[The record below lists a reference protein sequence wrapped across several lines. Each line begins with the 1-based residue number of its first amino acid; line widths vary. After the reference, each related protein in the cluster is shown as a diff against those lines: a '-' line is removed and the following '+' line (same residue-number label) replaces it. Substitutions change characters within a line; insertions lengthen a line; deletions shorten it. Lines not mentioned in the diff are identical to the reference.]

1 MLREILRKMSR
12 DDSTLQLKSLE
23 QVLQLGHSIAQQ
35 DSQERLN
42 EARIAQTRESRSG
55 RTPSPRRAG
64 SFSNASAPPSSSAA
78 AVASAPGSQHG
89 HSNSFSDHSHERYGA
104 EGFTPRHEPQSAARN
119 GAGYP
124 VMTPV
129 AQPRNSNGVITRLA
143 KVPGQT
149 PNASAKSGSKKVLIA
164 KSANAKSICFVATLV
179 PRLRCFASLIKSRS
193 FRFTQN

>member
-42 EARIAQTRESRSG
+42 EARIAQNREGRSG

-64 SFSNASAPPSSSAA
+64 SFSNASAAPSSSAA
-78 AVASAPGSQHG
+78 AALASGSGSQHG
-89 HSNSFSDHSHERYGA
+89 HNNSFSDHSHERYGA

-119 GAGYP
+119 GAGGYP

-129 AQPRNSNGVITRLA
+129 VQPRSNNGAITRLA

-149 PNASAKSGSKKVLIA
+149 PNASAKSGSKKVKCETNPCA
-164 KSANAKSICFVATLV
+164 EVCAAMKCTV
-179 PRLRCFASLIKSRS
+179 
-193 FRFTQN
+193 

>member
-42 EARIAQTRESRSG
+42 EARMVQNRENRSG

-64 SFSNASAPPSSSAA
+64 SFSGAAAAPSSSAA
-78 AVASAPGSQHG
+78 AAPASAG
-89 HSNSFSDHSHERYGA
+89 HQGHNNSFSDHSHDRYGA
-104 EGFTPRHEPQSAARN
+104 EGYTPRHEPQGAARN
-119 GAGYP
+119 GAAYP
-124 VMTPV
+124 AMTPV
-129 AQPRNSNGVITRLA
+129 VQPRSSNGAITRLA

-149 PNASAKSGSKKVLIA
+149 PNASAKSGSKKV
-164 KSANAKSICFVATLV
+164 NG
-179 PRLRCFASLIKSRS
+179 
-193 FRFTQN
+193 